1 MHNNKSGQENVPRA
15 RQSFAFKRL
24 MGYTRPHKL
33 RFAVAFGFLF
43 VAVVAEMAIPWLAK
57 IIIDDVIV
65 PTQFNWQ
72 HLLLLSGAVLGL
84 YVVQCGFQYLQAVSF
99 RHGALLVV
107 NDVRKQLFDHVLK
120 LPIAAFDRSSTGRMV
135 SYVTNDTE
143 SLRDLFVS
151 TLPTIIQGSLRI
163 TGIFIAIS
171 LLDWRLMMLSLVLIP
186 VLLLTMNAYRKLS
199 TPVLDGIRVQIS
211 HINNRISESLQ
222 GMSLVQAFGQEK
234 AFRAKFKQDND
245 AWFAFRARSIAIDS
259 LMLLPFT
266 RLIGAFAALAIVAWF
281 GMASLQTVVEIGTL
295 YAFLNY
301 IERFF
306 EPFRQL
312 SMELRK
318 MQVALVSSARVF
330 ELLDEP
336 TDETHNTHLAPVT
349 LPAHKDIE
357 FRHVKMAYEEG
368 INALD
373 DVSFVAKSGE
383 FTAIV
388 GHSGSGK
395 SSVANLLMRF
405 YQHHQGEVLIG
416 GMPIQSL
423 PDAQVR
429 QLIGLV
435 SQDPYMFSGSLR
447 DNIDLSA
454 SRGTDSDVAE
464 TAAEAVN
471 ASSFITRLP
480 DGYDHQPGHGGASL
494 SVGEKQLVALAR
506 VLAHGP
512 EIYLLDE
519 ATANIDSETEEAVKK
534 ALSAI
539 QYGRTVIAVA
549 HRLSTIRNADQI
561 LVMSKGKIVQRGT
574 HDSLVSQP
582 GEYRE
587 LDLAQKEKEEHDSE
601 NAHLGLVIA

>member
-1 MHNNKSGQENVPRA
+1 MFKPMFIRSGQGNA
-15 RQSFAFKRL
+15 LKRL
-24 MGYTRPHKL
+24 MAYTRPHKL
-33 RFAVAFGFLF
+33 RFAVAFSFLL
-43 VAVVAEMAIPWLAK
+43 VAVSAEMAIPWLAK

-65 PTQFNWQ
+65 PQTFDWH
-72 HLLLLSGAVLGL
+72 HLLTLSAAVLVL
-84 YVVQCGFQYLQAVSF
+84 YLVQCGFQYLQAVSF
-99 RHGALLVV
+99 RHSALLVV
-107 NDVRKQLFDHVLK
+107 NDVRKQLFNHVLK
-120 LPIAAFDRSSTGRMV
+120 LPISAFDRTATGRMV

-163 TGIFIAIS
+163 TGIFVAIA
-171 LLDWRLMMLSLVLIP
+171 LLDWRLMVLSLVLIP
-186 VLLLTMNAYRKLS
+186 ILLMTMHWYRKLS
-199 TPVLDGIRVQIS
+199 TPVLDGIRVQVS

-234 AFRAKFKQDND
+234 AFREKFKHDND
-245 AWFAFRARSIAIDS
+245 GWFAFRTRSIAIDS

-266 RLIGAFAALAIVAWF
+266 RLVGAFAALAIVAWF
-281 GMASLQTVVEIGTL
+281 GTASLQTVVEIGTL

-336 TDETHNTHLAPVT
+336 TDEAHKEDVASVSLADN
-349 LPAHKDIE
+349 KDIE
-357 FRHVKMAYEEG
+357 FRHVRMAYEEG

-373 DVSFVAKSGE
+373 DVSFVAKSGQ

-395 SSVANLLMRF
+395 SSVVNLLMRF
-405 YQHHQGEVLIG
+405 YQHHEGEVLIG
-416 GMPIQSL
+416 GKPIQTL
-423 PDAQVR
+423 PDSQVR

-435 SQDPYMFSGSLR
+435 SQDPYMFSGSIKE
-447 DNIDLSA
+447 NIDLSLSA
-454 SRGTDSDVAE
+454 QSSN
-464 TAAEAVN
+464 AAMLAAQAVN
-471 ASSFITRLP
+471 ASSFIERLP
-480 DGYDHQPGHGGASL
+480 QGYDHQPGHGGASL

-519 ATANIDSETEEAVKK
+519 ATANIDSETEEAVKR
-534 ALSAI
+534 ALSNI
-539 QYGRTVIAVA
+539 QQGRTVIAVA
-549 HRLSTIRNADQI
+549 HRLSTVRNADQI

-574 HDSLVSQP
+574 HDELVSQT

-587 LDLAQKEKEEHDSE
+587 LYLAQKEKEEHESE
-601 NAHLGLVIA
+601 NAHLGLATA

>member
-1 MHNNKSGQENVPRA
+1 MSNGLFKRSGQSSA
-15 RQSFAFKRL
+15 LKRL
-24 MGYTRPHKL
+24 LRYTRPHKM
-33 RFAVAFGFLF
+33 RFAVAFAFLT
-43 VAVVAEMAIPWLAK
+43 VAVSAEMAIPWLAK

-65 PTQFNWQ
+65 PQTFNWD
-72 HLLLLSGAVLGL
+72 HLLMLSGAVLAL
-84 YVVQCGFQYLQAVSF
+84 YMVQCGFQYLQAVSF
-99 RHGALLVV
+99 RHSALLVV
-107 NDVRKQLFDHVLK
+107 NDVRKELFNHVLK
-120 LPIAAFDRSSTGRMV
+120 LPIAAFDRTATGRMV

-163 TGIFIAIS
+163 TGIFIAIA
-171 LLDWRLMMLSLVLIP
+171 LLDWRLMVLSLVLIP
-186 VLLLTMNAYRKLS
+186 VLLMTMHWYRKLS
-199 TPVLDGIRVQIS
+199 TPVLDGIRVQVS

-222 GMSLVQAFGQEK
+222 GMSLVQAFSQERT
-234 AFRAKFKQDND
+234 FREKFKQDND
-245 AWFAFRARSIAIDS
+245 AWFGFRTRSIAIDS

-266 RLIGAFAALAIVAWF
+266 RLVGALAALAIVAWF
-281 GMASLQTVVEIGTL
+281 GTASLQSVVEIGTL

-336 TDETHNTHLAPVT
+336 TDHTHDESKASVQLAKS
-349 LPAHKDIE
+349 KDIE
-357 FRHVKMAYEEG
+357 FRNVHMAYEEG
-368 INALD
+368 VNALD
-373 DVSFVAKSGE
+373 DVSFVAKSGQ

-395 SSVANLLMRF
+395 SSVVNLLMRF
-405 YQHHQGEVLIG
+405 YQHHKGDVLIG
-416 GMPIQSL
+416 GESIDAL

-435 SQDPYMFSGSLR
+435 SQDPYMFSGSIKE
-447 DNIDLSA
+447 NIDLSGV
-454 SRGTDSDVAE
+454 SNE
-464 TAAEAVN
+464 TNAAMLAANAVN
-471 ASSFITRLP
+471 ASGFIERLP
-480 DGYDHQPGHGGASL
+480 EGYDHQPGHGGNSL
-494 SVGEKQLVALAR
+494 SVGEKQLIALAR

-519 ATANIDSETEEAVKK
+519 ATANIDSETEEAVKH
-534 ALSAI
+534 ALSNI
-539 QYGRTVIAVA
+539 QHGRTVIAVA
-549 HRLSTIRNADQI
+549 HRLSTVRNADQI

-574 HDSLVSQP
+574 HDELVSQA

-587 LDLAQKEKEEHDSE
+587 LYLAQKEKEEHESE
-601 NAHLGLVIA
+601 NAHLGLATA